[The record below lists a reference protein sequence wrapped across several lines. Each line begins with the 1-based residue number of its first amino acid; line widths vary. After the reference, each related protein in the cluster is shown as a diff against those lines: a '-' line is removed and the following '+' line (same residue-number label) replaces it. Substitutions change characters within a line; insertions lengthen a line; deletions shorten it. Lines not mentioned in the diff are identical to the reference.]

1 MKPTPVSGHQHH
13 RHCSFDLY
21 EIIARVLAFC
31 VAVVSG
37 YEEGK
42 KLSSEGSPVLFG
54 LTVNH
59 IGEELL
65 LGLADA
71 ENGLQQIYKP

>member
-1 MKPTPVSGHQHH
+1 M
-13 RHCSFDLY
+13 
-21 EIIARVLAFC
+21 LAFC